1 MTYRLAVFDLAG
13 TTVADDNAVG
23 IAFQQAFRNNG
34 YEITLEDVKPLMGYH
49 KPLAIQRV
57 LEKVG
62 EDFDEDT
69 VAVIHEDFIDE
80 MMNYYEYD
88 PAVKPLSSVEEVFL
102 YLKEKGICVTLN
114 TGFPHDIAKMI
125 LKRFQWKERGLVD
138 DYIASDEVEQGR
150 PHPFMIRELMN
161 RAGIDDPSVVLKIG
175 DTAVDIK
182 EGRNSNCGLVIAV
195 TTGAFTRKQLEA
207 YHPDHILDNLSE
219 LPNLIR

>member
-1 MTYRLAVFDLAG
+1 M
-13 TTVADDNAVG
+13 
-23 IAFQQAFRNNG
+23 
-34 YEITLEDVKPLMGYH
+34 
-49 KPLAIQRV
+49 
-57 LEKVG
+57 
-62 EDFDEDT
+62 
-69 VAVIHEDFIDE
+69 
-80 MMNYYEYD
+80 
-88 PAVKPLSSVEEVFL
+88 
-102 YLKEKGICVTLN
+102 
-114 TGFPHDIAKMI
+114 
-125 LKRFQWKERGLVD
+125 D